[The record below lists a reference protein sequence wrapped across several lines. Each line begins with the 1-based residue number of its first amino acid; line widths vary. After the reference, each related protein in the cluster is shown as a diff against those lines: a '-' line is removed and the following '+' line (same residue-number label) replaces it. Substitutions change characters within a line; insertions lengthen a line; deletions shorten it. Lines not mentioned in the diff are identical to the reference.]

1 VVHGLGLVIVVLAAA
16 GAALDGPTA
25 TAVARLAGA
34 VHGLRTRAGV
44 HLDDATRGAES
55 RALDAAVTVLGA
67 DAVRLAAA
75 AGRLLTAAE
84 AVGEALAV
92 IPPDLLASSGSAP
105 PLGTQP
111 PHDGRSRPAHRDASG
126 TPPAGSVRGPAPEG
140 PLRTHVLGPLRLERG
155 DRSLLGM
162 LPMGKATELLLLL
175 VARPAGVTREQA
187 GLALW
192 PDASAAQVRNVFHVT
207 LHHVRR
213 ALAGADRV
221 TAAPVTWVVYA
232 DGRYRL
238 VREASPGLALDCD
251 LDAVLA
257 AADRLRRAERRR
269 EALGPD
275 TLDDLADALE
285 RARRG
290 AFGAGASAGS
300 WVDEVEDT
308 VRAAWAE
315 GTQLLARQHA
325 RSGRYAAGV
334 AALEIVVARDPLRE
348 SAHRELLAL
357 LAASGDRARA
367 LHHYN
372 QLAAALRRE
381 AGAEPARETRALV
394 DQIRNLV

>member
-1 VVHGLGLVIVVLAAA
+1 VH
-16 GAALDGPTA
+16 
-25 TAVARLAGA
+25 
-34 VHGLRTRAGV
+34 
-44 HLDDATRGAES
+44 
-55 RALDAAVTVLGA
+55 
-67 DAVRLAAA
+67 
-75 AGRLLTAAE
+75 
-84 AVGEALAV
+84 
-92 IPPDLLASSGSAP
+92 
-105 PLGTQP
+105 
-111 PHDGRSRPAHRDASG
+111 
-126 TPPAGSVRGPAPEG
+126 
-140 PLRTHVLGPLRLERG
+140 
-155 DRSLLGM
+155 
-162 LPMGKATELLLLL
+162 
-175 VARPAGVTREQA
+175 
-187 GLALW
+187 
-192 PDASAAQVRNVFHVT
+192 NVFHVT

-308 VRAAWAE
+308 VRAARAE

-325 RSGRYAAGV
+325 RAGRYAAGV